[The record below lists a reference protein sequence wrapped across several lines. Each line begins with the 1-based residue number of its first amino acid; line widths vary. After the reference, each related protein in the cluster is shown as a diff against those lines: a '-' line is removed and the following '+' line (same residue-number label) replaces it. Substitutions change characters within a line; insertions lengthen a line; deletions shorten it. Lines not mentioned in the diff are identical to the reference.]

1 MQVARDR
8 QKSYI
13 DLKRVVRFG
22 KRGKLN
28 PRYVGPFKVLEKVG
42 SVACK
47 LELPEKLSRVHNTF
61 HVSNLKKFYAD
72 EPLAVLLDGLHFD
85 DKLQFVEEPVE
96 IIDRE
101 VKQLRKIR
109 VPIVKDLKANKTVG
123 IGRQCN
129 GLYLFDIDKT
139 CKIISNNCI
148 ATCYVSRS
156 LWHQRLGHPANQVLN
171 VLNKSL
177 NLDSQSIFDHLRDT
191 CNKAKQTREPFSL
204 SDHKST
210 KIGQLVHLDVW
221 GPFKITSRDGF
232 RYFLIVVDD
241 YSRAVWT
248 YMLKGKDD
256 VYDSIVKF
264 VNMLSNQFETNV
276 KVFRS
281 DNGYEFVNNRLQSL
295 FNEKGE
301 LPLYLWSECILTA
314 VYLINKTPSS
324 MLSGKSLFHLVYGHD
339 PSLSHLRDDSKATSM
354 SENTHPEGNVSNET
368 NVSSETSSA
377 GDINDS
383 SEPIFEIGDLPVN
396 TMRRSMRQTKL
407 PSSLNDFIINGK
419 VKYGVE
425 KVVNYANLDHDN
437 LCFASSLNKSVEPSC
452 YEHAIFDNN
461 WIDAMNSEIEALN
474 KNHTWIITDL
484 PPNRKPIKCKWIY
497 KIKYKSNRDI
507 ERYKAKLVAKGL
519 SQREGIDFDETFS
532 HVVKMTTVRC
542 VIALS
547 VENKWLLFQLD
558 VNNAFLDGDF
568 DEEIYMTI
576 PYGFSDKDNKG
587 KVCKLVKSFY
597 GLKQA
602 PRKWNEKL
610 VGVLKDHGFTQSI
623 NDHSLFT
630 LTKKDKFISLL
641 VYVDDIVI
649 TRKYYL
655 ELLKEYGLIGCKP
668 ASTRMEPNSVLPYVP
683 IDSDHLLDNIT
694 GYQHLLDW
702 AKCVKT
708 RKSVTGYCVF
718 FNNYLISWKNKK
730 QNTLSRSFTEA
741 EYRFMSSATCEIIW
755 IQKLLLD
762 LKVKVTLPIDLF
774 CDNKSALQLA
784 VNPVFHERN
793 KLQGPLC
800 HFGFSLL
807 LDFYFWS
814 IGARLPKM
822 KGHGCSAI
830 SYIIP
835 RSGLGFDNN
844 TTHTDHLLISVSVS
858 HILWL
863 SSALISSHKKAN
875 LWILLFINHTF
886 GFLLE
891 ILNCDLV
898 GYDG

>member
-1 MQVARDR
+1 
-8 QKSYI
+8 
-13 DLKRVVRFG
+13 
-22 KRGKLN
+22 
-28 PRYVGPFKVLEKVG
+28 
-42 SVACK
+42 
-47 LELPEKLSRVHNTF
+47 
-61 HVSNLKKFYAD
+61 
-72 EPLAVLLDGLHFD
+72 
-85 DKLQFVEEPVE
+85 
-96 IIDRE
+96 
-101 VKQLRKIR
+101 
-109 VPIVKDLKANKTVG
+109 
-123 IGRQCN
+123 
-129 GLYLFDIDKT
+129 
-139 CKIISNNCI
+139 
-148 ATCYVSRS
+148 
-156 LWHQRLGHPANQVLN
+156 
-171 VLNKSL
+171 
-177 NLDSQSIFDHLRDT
+177 
-191 CNKAKQTREPFSL
+191 
-204 SDHKST
+204 
-210 KIGQLVHLDVW
+210 
-221 GPFKITSRDGF
+221 
-232 RYFLIVVDD
+232 
-241 YSRAVWT
+241 
-248 YMLKGKDD
+248 
-256 VYDSIVKF
+256 
-264 VNMLSNQFETNV
+264 
-276 KVFRS
+276 
-281 DNGYEFVNNRLQSL
+281 
-295 FNEKGE
+295 
-301 LPLYLWSECILTA
+301 
-314 VYLINKTPSS
+314 
-324 MLSGKSLFHLVYGHD
+324 
-339 PSLSHLRDDSKATSM
+339 
-354 SENTHPEGNVSNET
+354 
-368 NVSSETSSA
+368 
-377 GDINDS
+377 
-383 SEPIFEIGDLPVN
+383 
-396 TMRRSMRQTKL
+396 
-407 PSSLNDFIINGK
+407 
-419 VKYGVE
+419 
-425 KVVNYANLDHDN
+425 
-437 LCFASSLNKSVEPSC
+437 
-452 YEHAIFDNN
+452 
-461 WIDAMNSEIEALN
+461 
-474 KNHTWIITDL
+474 
-484 PPNRKPIKCKWIY
+484 
-497 KIKYKSNRDI
+497 
-507 ERYKAKLVAKGL
+507 
-519 SQREGIDFDETFS
+519 
-532 HVVKMTTVRC
+532 MTTVRC

-547 VENKWLLFQLD
+547 IENKWLLFQLD

-822 KGHGCSAI
+822 KGHRCSAI

-835 RSGLGFDNN
+835 RSSLGFDNN

-858 HILWL
+858 L
-863 SSALISSHKKAN
+863 LI
-875 LWILLFINHTF
+875 FIS
-886 GFLLE
+886 
-891 ILNCDLV
+891 I
-898 GYDG
+898 